1 MKKTKA
7 SQKALALHFLGMTKA
22 PSDLTKTLV
31 RKKLKEKKKKKAVF
45 TSKAGNRDKQ
55 KRNKRVEL

>member
-31 RKKLKEKKKKKAVF
+31 GKKLKEKKKKKPYLLQRPE
-45 TSKAGNRDKQ
+45 TEI
-55 KRNKRVEL
+55 NKKETKE